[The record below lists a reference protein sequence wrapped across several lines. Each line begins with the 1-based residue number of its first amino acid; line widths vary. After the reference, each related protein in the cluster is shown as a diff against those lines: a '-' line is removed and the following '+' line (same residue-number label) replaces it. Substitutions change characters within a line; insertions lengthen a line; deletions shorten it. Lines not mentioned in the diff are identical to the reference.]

1 MSEETQCRLCL
12 AYIPPWDVG
21 DESSAI
27 KCAFDGEHFR
37 CDNWN
42 CATANAVR
50 ILADCDI
57 EAVSRFYGND
67 QTWAFIATGQIY
79 SLDDEPQ
86 VLAVSWY
93 KRRGRTE
100 QLFFLNTEDEPIQP
114 VSWGELMKVL
124 QHYRSDVPALD
135 EWLVDLG
142 VDPAAADR

>member
-1 MSEETQCRLCL
+1 MSKESKCQLCT
-12 AYIPPWDVG
+12 AFVPSWDTSN
-21 DESSAI
+21 ECSQI

-50 ILADCDI
+50 ILPDCDI
-57 EAVSRFYGND
+57 EAVSRFHGND
-67 QTWAFIATGQIY
+67 QTWAFIATGKIY

-100 QLFFLNTEDEPIQP
+100 QLFFMNTEDEPIQP
-114 VSWGELMKVL
+114 VSLVELMKVL
-124 QHYRSDVPALD
+124 QHYRNDVPELD
-135 EWLVDLG
+135 EWLVGLG
-142 VDPAAADR
+142 R